1 MIAATPTPTEA
12 GPRRPRKDPTRIS
25 AQEYMILIRMK
36 RIDRG
41 QGCHAAVDRIG
52 CSFDD
57 RHQSFS
63 TAQTRR
69 HIRRL
74 RELGEIYFAGQT
86 PDGRNVYLFP
96 ERTYRREDVPI
107 DLGRP
112 VDYLRTLPS
121 GDSWSTEKAAQI
133 LKLSERGEVA
143 SRVTLID
150 EYPVNRQILKSHGEA
165 TIRRAISRL
174 KAAYPSFKN
183 IQSPSALLRHF
194 LNLEIQDQKKRQ
206 AAAAAQVAT
215 KAPAGPRLPAE
226 VEKQIL
232 ALLREGRTAEAHKLA
247 SELAAGEPSAASV
260 ASTAS
265 NSATTPSSKTTASS
279 AGAASR
285 PGAGSAQSKPA
296 PTASSARP
304 AVTISR
310 VVEHYLKTKKGADP
324 VAARSYH
331 GQKSASLSRL
341 LGSLNVRE
349 LTPADLSLYERKR
362 RADRV
367 SERTIREELKV
378 LRQALELG
386 VSAGLVERETL
397 EGLGIPPG
405 RASPCTARDGSP

>member
-1 MIAATPTPTEA
+1 
-12 GPRRPRKDPTRIS
+12 
-25 AQEYMILIRMK
+25 MILIRMK

-52 CSFDD
+52 RSFDD

-63 TAQTRR
+63 PAQTRR

-74 RELGEIYFAGQT
+74 RELGEIHFAGQT

-96 ERTYRREDVPI
+96 ERAYRREDVPI

-112 VDYLRTLPS
+112 VDYLKALPS
-121 GDSWSTEKAAQI
+121 GESWSTEKAAQI

-150 EYPVNRQILKSHGEA
+150 EYPVNRQILKSHGET

-174 KAAYPSFKN
+174 KAAYPTFKN

-206 AAAAAQVAT
+206 AAAAAQVAS

-232 ALLREGRTAEAHKLA
+232 ALLREGRAADAHKLA
-247 SELAAGEPSAASV
+247 AELAAGEPSAASV
-260 ASTAS
+260 AGAA
-265 NSATTPSSKTTASS
+265 NSASLASTPNAKTPASS

-285 PGAGSAQSKPA
+285 TGAGSVRSESA
-296 PTASSARP
+296 PTASIARP
-304 AVTISR
+304 AVTISE
-310 VVEHYLKTKKGADP
+310 VVEHYLKTKKGGNA
-324 VAARSYH
+324 VATRSYH

-349 LTPADLSLYERKR
+349 LTPAELSLYERKR

-386 VSAGLVERETL
+386 VIAGLVERETV
-397 EGLGIPPG
+397 EGLGVPPG
-405 RASPCTARDGSP
+405 RASPRTSRDGSP

>member
-1 MIAATPTPTEA
+1 MIAATPTSTDP
-12 GPRRPRKDPTRIS
+12 GLRRPRKDPTRIS
-25 AQEYMILIRMK
+25 AQEHMILIRMK

-52 CSFDD
+52 RSFDD

-63 TAQTRR
+63 PAQTRR

-74 RELGEIYFAGQT
+74 RELGEIHFAGQT

-112 VDYLRTLPS
+112 VDYLRALPS

-165 TIRRAISRL
+165 TIRRAIGRL
-174 KAAYPSFKN
+174 KAAYPTFKN

-215 KAPAGPRLPAE
+215 KTPAGPRLPAE

-232 ALLREGRTAEAHKLA
+232 ALLREGRAAEAHKLA
-247 SELAAGEPSAASV
+247 AELAAGEPSAASV
-260 ASTAS
+260 AGAARPA
-265 NSATTPSSKTTASS
+265 NTPNAKITASS
-279 AGAASR
+279 AGAASM
-285 PGAGSAQSKPA
+285 PGAGAVRSEPA

-304 AVTISR
+304 VVTISGI
-310 VVEHYLKTKKGADP
+310 VEHYLKTKKGADP
-324 VAARSYH
+324 VATRSYH
-331 GQKSASLSRL
+331 GQKSASIARL
-341 LGSLNVRE
+341 LGSLSVGE
-349 LTPADLSLYERKR
+349 LTPAELSLYERKR

-386 VSAGLVERETL
+386 VSAGLVERETV
-397 EGLGIPPG
+397 EGLGMPPG
-405 RASPCTARDGSP
+405 RASPRTSRDGSP